1 MHKINVNPIVRE
13 DCISIIKD
21 NNFLLKKLTGKKIL
35 ITGGNGFLMSYLVDV
50 LVYWN
55 ELNKN
60 KENIIYVIDNCK
72 KFDRISYL
80 KNRKDVKLI
89 RKDVSKI
96 KKINSRIDYIIHGAS
111 IASPTYYRIFPL
123 KTLDANILGTRTMLN
138 LAKQKK
144 N

>member
-1 MHKINVNPIVRE
+1 
-13 DCISIIKD
+13 
-21 NNFLLKKLTGKKIL
+21 
-35 ITGGNGFLMSYLVDV
+35 MSYLVDV

-111 IASPTYYRIFPL
+111 IASPTYYRIRL
-123 KTLDANILGTRTMLN
+123 TQQVSLDNHNG
-138 LAKQKK
+138 
-144 N
+144 